1 MGGAQGQI
9 GSVLLQAFIASF
21 YCKLLLQA
29 FIASRSIQANSYGS
43 CLRNCT

>member
-21 YCKLLLQA
+21 YCKPLLQA
-29 FIASRSIQANSYGS
+29 ARSKQIHTVAACGIA
-43 CLRNCT
+43 LET